1 MKSMQRHQT
10 MTLLFHSQM
19 HRMKSFQSTAMKS
32 CIRSM
37 VVQSPATKV
46 NQNGAI
52 QMASLL
58 MTAGL
63 RMALGKT
70 GKMSML
76 QSRSLRLAMMS
87 MG

>member
-1 MKSMQRHQT
+1 
-10 MTLLFHSQM
+10 
-19 HRMKSFQSTAMKS
+19 MKSFQSTAMKS

-63 RMALGKT
+63 RMALRCSLSSKGKT

-76 QSRSLRLAMMS
+76 HSRSLRLAMMS
-87 MG
+87 ME